1 MEPEP
6 EQRKRDRLLSSPTG
20 CTPRQGSKRS
30 RSRIPVASPQV
41 CRPTNRSGQ
50 HRKSGTSP
58 GSSRIPVA
66 VRSSSTKT
74 EIKPSVVTSTRLSAL
89 DRLFLQPRSYS
100 IVRKWSEEEDR
111 ALVLFILLGTPGSNW
126 PTLKEYPTHFCL

>member
-6 EQRKRDRLLSSPTG
+6 EQRKRDRVLSSPTG

-74 EIKPSVVTSTRLSAL
+74 EIKPSNRTPERCVTTPTRSSASSRRPLIVRRRISDQQSTSHYNILS
-89 DRLFLQPRSYS
+89 DSESVS
-100 IVRKWSEEEDR
+100 IVVNW
-111 ALVLFILLGTPGSNW
+111 VL
-126 PTLKEYPTHFCL
+126 